1 MLLQNQA
8 EETQE
13 ETQQERSWRRP
24 SEQQTGQMFGN
35 EEVDTAFNIV
45 DTSDTLNNIDHI
57 DAVDTRATTE
67 EQEVAIG
74 RSDTE
79 LDTALKR
86 LSRQVTIYSWT
97 ACIAGLIA
105 ALAGS
110 ALFVGILISGIIQGI
125 HHQPVFLHFSTSL
138 LTFGVTGTGGSNQES
153 NITFSGLLPLAI
165 MIVCASVCMHSRRR
179 RIALTHTVS
188 QYDDV
193 RAVGPLI
200 ESFIIA
206 NKTLRAEVAATLTR
220 LIPRMTEA
228 DGLHLTRN
236 QRLQLN
242 LYMGR
247 AHFNLMHDDNALSL
261 AILRAYPVIGDGTEL
276 SFVRRIAK
284 GQGKVGEDLEAQIA
298 AQEYLAIVERRKAQM
313 NERTSL
319 LRGSSASEIGS
330 DTLLRASETRST
342 TDPAELLRPDMK
354 S

>member
-1 MLLQNQA
+1 
-8 EETQE
+8 
-13 ETQQERSWRRP
+13 
-24 SEQQTGQMFGN
+24 
-35 EEVDTAFNIV
+35 
-45 DTSDTLNNIDHI
+45 
-57 DAVDTRATTE
+57 
-67 EQEVAIG
+67 
-74 RSDTE
+74 
-79 LDTALKR
+79 
-86 LSRQVTIYSWT
+86 
-97 ACIAGLIA
+97 
-105 ALAGS
+105 
-110 ALFVGILISGIIQGI
+110 
-125 HHQPVFLHFSTSL
+125 
-138 LTFGVTGTGGSNQES
+138 
-153 NITFSGLLPLAI
+153 
-165 MIVCASVCMHSRRR
+165 MHSRRR

-200 ESFIIA
+200 ELFIIA